1 MQFLAMDEKTYVST
15 NVTLLAP
22 WLRGALNRSKA
33 ISVRIHAKRRNRNSF
48 TKKACLEKGI
58 IFQLISNLL
67 LSVTRGFVDSC
78 KLFL

>member
-48 TKKACLEKGI
+48 TKKACLEKRDN
-58 IFQLISNLL
+58 FSADLHPASF
-67 LSVTRGFVDSC
+67 SDERFC
-78 KLFL
+78 